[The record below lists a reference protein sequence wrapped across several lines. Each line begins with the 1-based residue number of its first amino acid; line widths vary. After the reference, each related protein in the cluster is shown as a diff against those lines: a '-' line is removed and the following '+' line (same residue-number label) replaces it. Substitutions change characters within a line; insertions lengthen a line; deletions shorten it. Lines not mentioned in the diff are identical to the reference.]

1 MTSASAVVRPDVP
14 VWAAVW
20 KRKISRRRQLFSW
33 LTGLSG
39 TVGAFIADRGW
50 EAMDDPAWTGGYSFI
65 DMIGGASILL
75 AVAFAVFGWMLGRLS
90 VAAAPLVLAFAAV
103 PHTLD
108 GYASAPLWWAATAV
122 GSALALAAA
131 WKSRHELHLI
141 HSLAKSSLSGR
152 SVAVGPVAA
161 QARQRALRRGMV
173 AALVLPLAAVV
184 AWAAAFAVLPA
195 ELGRTYAELGEESS
209 STMFATAAAAL
220 SVTGIAVVIRQMWRI
235 YATHRVGTRL
245 VWEIPLNAGLASQ
258 WPFVMRESGL
268 APGEALSLGE
278 CVCLAEFR
286 RAFPDTDGDL
296 PEDESIYA
304 SEYCPLHGI
313 DRINGLSVSDFGA
326 LAGESWLWDS
336 ESGLPERVG
345 PDNRRLLLYGFAGH
359 AFTGIPLKARADSID
374 APFPEIGQARETQPG
389 KVVPDWDKSERPGVG
404 VLDMIDLQPA
414 GYNGTA
420 YRYRHG
426 RAWFEEADTAEPVTG
441 RQGSEEL

>member
-1 MTSASAVVRPDVP
+1 
-14 VWAAVW
+14 
-20 KRKISRRRQLFSW
+20 
-33 LTGLSG
+33 
-39 TVGAFIADRGW
+39 
-50 EAMDDPAWTGGYSFI
+50 
-65 DMIGGASILL
+65 
-75 AVAFAVFGWMLGRLS
+75 
-90 VAAAPLVLAFAAV
+90 
-103 PHTLD
+103 
-108 GYASAPLWWAATAV
+108 
-122 GSALALAAA
+122 
-131 WKSRHELHLI
+131 
-141 HSLAKSSLSGR
+141 
-152 SVAVGPVAA
+152 
-161 QARQRALRRGMV
+161 MV
-173 AALVLPLAAVV
+173 AALVLPLGAVV

-209 STMFATAAAAL
+209 STMVAATAAAL

-235 YATHRVGTRL
+235 YATHRVGERL
-245 VWEIPLNAGLASQ
+245 VWEIPVNSGLASQ

-268 APGEALSLGE
+268 APGQALSLAE

-296 PEDESIYA
+296 PEDERIYA

-313 DRINGLSVSDFGA
+313 DRINGLSAGEFGV

-336 ESGLPERVG
+336 QSGLPVRVG

-359 AFTGIPLKARADSID
+359 AFTGIPLKARADCID

-389 KVVPDWDKSERPGVG
+389 KVVQDWDKSERPAVG

-414 GYNGTA
+414 GYSGTA

-441 RQGSEEL
+441 WQGSEAL